1 MLKEE
6 RHQHILDVLYASG
19 KVSVEELAHNFGL
32 SRDTIRRDLSEL
44 EEQGILRRVYGGAIA
59 QKRLPLALDARKN
72 LERDEKYMVAKKAT
86 SLVRP
91 HSLIA
96 VDGGTTNTLFASL
109 MPISITLRVVT
120 NSFPVAEELRKR
132 PNIDVTFLGGHYN
145 KESQTTV
152 GETVYQQLK
161 EFRFDQC
168 FLGAYAVDAQG
179 GISVP
184 YPYEDETSVKRLL
197 VENSSE
203 INVMCSCSKL
213 NKISNYIVCSIDA
226 ADRIICEHPVTKQM
240 QTKYKNKICW

>member
-19 KVSVEELAHNFGL
+19 KVNVEELAYDFRL
-32 SRDTIRRDLSEL
+32 SKDTIRRDLNEL
-44 EEQGILRRVYGGAIA
+44 EGQGILKRVYGGAIP
-59 QKRLPLALDARKN
+59 QKRQPLALDARKN
-72 LERDEKYMVAKKAT
+72 LEKNEKYMVAKRAT
-86 SLVRP
+86 GLVRP

-109 MPISITLRVVT
+109 MPVSITLRVVT

-132 PNIDVTFLGGHYN
+132 PNIDVIFLGGRYN

-161 EFRFDQC
+161 EFYFDQC
-168 FLGAYAVDAQG
+168 FLGAFAVDAQN

-184 YPYEDETSVKRLL
+184 YPYEDESSIKRLL

-203 INVMCSCSKL
+203 VNVMCSCSKL
-213 NKISNYIVCSIDA
+213 NKISNYVICSIDA
-226 ADRIICEHPVTKQM
+226 VDRIICEHPVTKQL
-240 QTKYKNKICW
+240 QAKYKNKICW